1 MTKILPT
8 TIINF
13 ILDKSG
19 SMAYCQE
26 ATISGFNEY
35 LQSLKKKAKGSK
47 MLFTLTL
54 FDTLLQKRYLMTPI
68 KEVKPLNVETYIPD
82 GLTALYDATVETI
95 ENAASKMDEMREL
108 GNRVNSLVIV
118 MTDGEENSSTEH
130 NQNCLKELIDKLK
143 QDKRWTF
150 VFLGANQDAWAN
162 ANQMGFNEG
171 NVVNWHNTSMGSSLA
186 FNLLANQTMA
196 FCSSSATGN
205 IKSLKSLKSNF
216 FAGTKDAGK

>member
-162 ANQMGFNEG
+162 ANQMGFNEV